1 MPAKGKHRRRRI
13 RPFGRGLA
21 AASAGGAVVAL
32 PLIGATGAH
41 AAEPAAVPRHAVA
54 AAVPA
59 AVPAAGPAA
68 TFGAGAPAKAYTV
81 VRGDHLSKIAAEH
94 RLAGG
99 WHQLYRDN
107 RQTVGENPSLIFP
120 GTKLVLR
127 AAHTGQAPA
136 APKAA
141 APQDDARS
149 AGASA
154 ARASRGGER
163 TAAAPATG
171 TAAPASSSASASSS
185 TGSSSTGSSSTGTS
199 STGSSA
205 APSSSAS
212 ASASTGAT
220 SSSGWGAPVSGG
232 TSTPYRAS
240 GSLWSSGYHTGV
252 DFTAATG
259 TTVRAVGPG
268 TVYSA
273 GWGGSYGNQVVIK
286 HADGT
291 YSQYGHLSSISVSA
305 GQTVTGGQQI
315 GLSGATGNVTGPHLH
330 FEMRTGPDY
339 GSDIDPLAALRQHGV
354 SV

>member
-54 AAVPA
+54 AAAPA
-59 AVPAAGPAA
+59 AVPATSAAA
-68 TFGAGAPAKAYTV
+68 TFGAGALATAYTV

-107 RQTVGENPSLIFP
+107 RQAVGENPSLIFP

-141 APQDDARS
+141 APRDDARS
-149 AGASA
+149 AGAST

-163 TAAAPATG
+163 TTAAPATG
-171 TAAPASSSASASSS
+171 TAAPASSPASSASASA
-185 TGSSSTGSSSTGTS
+185 STGTS

-205 APSSSAS
+205 ASSAS
-212 ASASTGAT
+212 ASASTSASTGAT
-220 SSSGWGAPVSGG
+220 SSSGWVAPVSGG

-240 GSLWSSGYHTGV
+240 GSMWSSGYHTGV

-354 SV
+354 SI

>member
-41 AAEPAAVPRHAVA
+41 AAEPAALPRHAVA
-54 AAVPA
+54 ATAPA
-59 AVPAAGPAA
+59 AVPVAGPAA

-81 VRGDHLSKIAAEH
+81 VRGDHLSKIAAEY

-107 RQTVGENPSLIFP
+107 RQAVGENPSLIFP

-141 APQDDARS
+141 APRNDARS
-149 AGASA
+149 AGAST

-171 TAAPASSSASASSS
+171 TAAPASSPASASAS
-185 TGSSSTGSSSTGTS
+185 TGTSSTGTS
-199 STGSSA
+199 SPGSSA

-212 ASASTGAT
+212 ASASASTGTT
-220 SSSGWGAPVSGG
+220 SSSGWVAPVSGG

-240 GSLWSSGYHTGV
+240 GSMWSSGYHTGV

-291 YSQYGHLSSISVSA
+291 YSQYGHLSSVSVSA

-354 SV
+354 SI